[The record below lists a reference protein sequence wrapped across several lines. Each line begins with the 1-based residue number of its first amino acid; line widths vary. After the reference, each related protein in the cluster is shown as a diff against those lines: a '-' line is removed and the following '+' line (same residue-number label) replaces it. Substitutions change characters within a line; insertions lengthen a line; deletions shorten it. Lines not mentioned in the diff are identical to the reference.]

1 MKVDSATATLL
12 GTVLGAMISQA
23 ANVINGFFGDR
34 KARRELMY
42 KTAFDYWKTA
52 FQAAEARNFKNVPFE
67 ALFLYRMELMAIS
80 ERNYRSK
87 EAFLAKVAEA
97 RARHDA
103 LIKNWMET
111 SGPKIA

>member
-12 GTVLGAMISQA
+12 GTILGAAISQL
-23 ANVINGFFGDR
+23 ANLINGYFGER
-34 KARRELMY
+34 KARRKLMY

-52 FQAAEARNFKNVPFE
+52 FDAAQASNNKNVPFE
-67 ALFLYRMELMAIS
+67 ALFLYATELMAIS
-80 ERNYRSK
+80 ERKYRSK
-87 EAFLAKVAEA
+87 EVFLAKVAEA